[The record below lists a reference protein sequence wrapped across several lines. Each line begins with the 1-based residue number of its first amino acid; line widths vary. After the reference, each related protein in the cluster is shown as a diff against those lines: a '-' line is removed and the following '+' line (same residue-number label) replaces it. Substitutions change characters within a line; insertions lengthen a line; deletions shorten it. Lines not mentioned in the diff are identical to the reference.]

1 MNLTVDIA
9 PDLESRLLQ
18 EAAKQ
23 GVDPS
28 EFVAAAVRARLHSD
42 SKTAPCL
49 DAEQSRLVEDI
60 NRGLSESKWNRYY
73 ALIAKRQQG
82 LLTEDE
88 YAELVATSHDI
99 EVLNARRMQC
109 LAELARLRGTNLSDL
124 LDQLGIVPP
133 PVI

>member
-9 PDLESRLLQ
+9 PDLELRLLQ

-28 EFVAAAVRARLHSD
+28 EFVAAAVRAKLRSD
-42 SKTAPCL
+42 DAVAPCL
-49 DAEQSRLVEDI
+49 NAEQSRLVEEI
-60 NRGLSESKWNRYY
+60 NRGLSEATWTRYY
-73 ALIAKRQQG
+73 ALVAKRQQEPI
-82 LLTEDE
+82 TEDE
-88 YAELVATSHDI
+88 YAELVATAHDI
-99 EVLNARRMQC
+99 EALNARRMQC
-109 LAELARLRGTNLSDL
+109 LAELARLRGTTLSNL